1 MNTRSKKAR
10 VVENE
15 VLNNKGRDAENEVR
29 NDPELDGLRA
39 ELAVVKRR
47 LLEKV
52 VWIGEMSSLLN
63 EVGLKIRLMSA
74 TVGAQQFV
82 LEKLRT
88 GPDEEMEQLMERMI
102 DSHRQQQVMRRDN
115 EQMEEL
121 LQRMRRRLVELNSTR
136 QTDGSER
143 ENEEMMERILHMMRG
158 RLVDELNPT
167 RQTER
172 SEGEN
177 EQMMERVL
185 HRIRESLI
193 DELNPNRQTVED

>member
-15 VLNNKGRDAENEVR
+15 ALNNKGRDAENEVR

-47 LLEKV
+47 LLEKE

-74 TVGAQQFV
+74 TVEAQQFV

-121 LQRMRRRLVELNSTR
+121 LQRMRR
-136 QTDGSER
+136 
-143 ENEEMMERILHMMRG
+143 
-158 RLVDELNPT
+158 LVDELNPT